1 MNAEEKQA
9 VYTLLR
15 TASQNIYGYTPAS
28 FSEKELPEEPVPAVA
43 AVPVPPAT
51 PSAEIHMQ
59 FQESQV
65 SPKPQ
70 TMDSKPQEVPSPAPA
85 PASPAASSSGLTM
98 GEVILKIARCTRCAL
113 ARTRMSTVPGIGVKN
128 PEVLVIGEGP
138 SAADNDSGLP
148 FTGPAGQLLDKML
161 LAIKLERNKNCYLT
175 NIVKCMPP
183 QNRDPYPDEAEACF
197 GYLEAQIKIL
207 NPKMILCAG
216 RVAAVSLLKNNQN
229 VNLSHPV
236 EQLRGRF
243 YDYNGIPVAVIH
255 SPESVLRNQAL
266 KRPVWEDLKAFA
278 AKLGEISPS
287 YAALSKS

>member
-1 MNAEEKQA
+1 MNAEEKQTI
-9 VYTLLR
+9 YNLLR

-28 FSEKELPEEPVPAVA
+28 FSEKELPAETIKEPAPQNVNVVMPQSSPEASPEPVQVKPALIPTPEA
-43 AVPVPPAT
+43 KPA
-51 PSAEIHMQ
+51 Q
-59 FQESQV
+59 
-65 SPKPQ
+65 
-70 TMDSKPQEVPSPAPA
+70 
-85 PASPAASSSGLTM
+85 GLTM

-138 SAADNDSGLP
+138 SAAENDSGLP
-148 FTGPAGQLLDKML
+148 FTGQAGQLLDKML

-183 QNRDPYPDEAEACF
+183 QNRDPYPDETEACF

-229 VNLSHPV
+229 VNLSLPV
-236 EQLRGRF
+236 DQLRGRF

-266 KRPVWEDLKAFA
+266 KRPVWEDLKAFS

-287 YAALSKS
+287 YAALVQS